1 MPTPQSRTEQRPA
14 FRTRPLHPALGVEVT
29 SIDAR
34 AAGNGTIEELQALL
48 VEHQLLVLREQELD
62 PSALVEFAR
71 RFGEPEI
78 FPAEFAHPDSRSV
91 LQISNRSER
100 PSAAYWHTDGARQ
113 PEPPSL
119 TLLYAEQVPDEGG
132 DTLFLNTYAAYEA
145 LDAEDKETLGGLRA
159 LLGTGVEHPIVRTH
173 PVTGRRAL
181 YVDMGYTT
189 GVKGVEREE
198 ALRLFRELDDYYSNA
213 KWVYRHRYRKGD
225 LAIWDNACVSHSATE
240 APDPEKH
247 VRVMLRATV
256 RGGPVF

>member
-78 FPAEFAHPDSRSV
+78 FPAEFAYPDSRSV

-189 GVKGVEREE
+189 GVKGSS
-198 ALRLFRELDDYYSNA
+198 A
-213 KWVYRHRYRKGD
+213 RKRCGCFGSSTTTTATRSGSTVTD
-225 LAIWDNACVSHSATE
+225 TARAIWRSGTTPASPTARRRHLIRRSTC
-240 APDPEKH
+240 
-247 VRVMLRATV
+247 
-256 RGGPVF
+256 G